1 MKAAESGKA
10 ADRRAPRRG
19 TGRGGL
25 MPETAGSTPY
35 HLAVIIADL
44 QEMIRIADDA
54 PEKLGTLAWLLEC
67 ALIEAKRLA
76 ELHREANR
84 PDDGTELWRP
94 TP

>member
-1 MKAAESGKA
+1 
-10 ADRRAPRRG
+10 
-19 TGRGGL
+19 

-76 ELHREANR
+76 ECTARRTGLTTAQSCGGRRRREAQ
-84 PDDGTELWRP
+84 DGHRQVPRDPLP
-94 TP
+94 SMVNG